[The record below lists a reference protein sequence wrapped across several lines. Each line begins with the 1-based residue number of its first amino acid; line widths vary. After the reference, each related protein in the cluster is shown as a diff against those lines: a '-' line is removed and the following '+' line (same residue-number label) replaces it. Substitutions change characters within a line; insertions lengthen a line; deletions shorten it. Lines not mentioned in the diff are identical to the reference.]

1 MTDIDLT
8 AAKNAAREALETNTT
23 WSPMHC
29 VDVIVDAALPHILA
43 QVEARVK
50 PSREDVAR
58 VIESDAWTLSDD
70 DYFEAY
76 DDGMRGVGY
85 CLQMRSGRR
94 KASLKRADA
103 VLALLPG
110 RTEVEVSAEALQEV
124 AEQFFIPSQGLGHY
138 LAVDFAETLG
148 REFLR
153 GYAERIARG
162 GEQT

>member
-8 AAKNAAREALETNTT
+8 AAKNAAREALETNRT

-50 PSREDVAR
+50 PTREDVAR
-58 VIESDAWTLSDD
+58 TLDNELGPFLS
-70 DYFEAY
+70 YNPERFW
-76 DDGMRGVGY
+76 G
-85 CLQMRSGRR
+85 QP
-94 KASLKRADA
+94 ADA

-110 RTEVEVSAEALQEV
+110 RTEAEVREQVAQELLSD
-124 AEQFFIPSQGLGHY
+124 AS
-138 LAVDFAETLG
+138 G
-148 REFLR
+148 RPFPHAYVRLMNPLR
-153 GYAERIARG
+153 GEPPVRTFRAAVEILARGIARG